1 MKIMGCDIHC
11 YIEYRG
17 KVRYND
23 EDEGNR
29 WGSFGGRINP
39 GRNYGLFKLM
49 AGVRGWGDGSG
60 KLFEPKGLP
69 EGLGYS
75 AEQDNYLYIT
85 DGEEC
90 KCGEISSVT
99 VETAKRWVES
109 GSSEYKNNHS
119 GKPTW
124 VSHPDWHSHSWLSL
138 VEYRQVLEKYKVV
151 EQEDWERR
159 ERDRLDLIEKLKG
172 DNSLDL
178 KITEGNL
185 LYELSEHYVE
195 PKYHAILAA
204 MDSFEGMGY
213 ESRLV
218 FWFDN

>member
-1 MKIMGCDIHC
+1 MGCDIHC

-23 EDEGNR
+23 EEEGKR

-39 GRNYGLFKLM
+39 GRNYAMFTLM
-49 AGVRGWGDGSG
+49 AGVREWVGKDV
-60 KLFEPKGLP
+60 KLFKPKGLP
-69 EGLGYS
+69 EGIGYS
-75 AEQDNYLYIT
+75 ANDDNYLYVT
-85 DGEEC
+85 ADKAC
-90 KCGEISSVT
+90 KCWESGTVT
-99 VETAKRWVES
+99 ESNAARWVAS
-109 GSSEYKNNHS
+109 GSSVYKNDS
-119 GKPTW
+119 RGKPLW

-138 VEYRQVLEKYKVV
+138 EEYRQVLERYKIV

-159 ERDRLDLIEKLKG
+159 EKERLSLIKKLKEKNSELEVTG
-172 DNSLDL
+172 DTWLN
-178 KITEGNL
+178 EPC
-185 LYELSEHYVE
+185 EHYVE

-204 MDSFEGMGY
+204 MESFERMGY

>member
-1 MKIMGCDIHC
+1 MGCDIHC

-29 WGSFGGRINP
+29 WGSFGGCINP
-39 GRNYGLFKLM
+39 GRNYALFNLM
-49 AGVRGWGDGSG
+49 AGVRGWVGDGD
-60 KLFEPKGLP
+60 KLFKPKGLP
-69 EGLGYS
+69 EGIGYS
-75 AEQDNYLYIT
+75 ADQDNYLYIT
-85 DGEEC
+85 TGEEC
-90 KCGEISSVT
+90 KCGESRSVT

-124 VSHPDWHSHSWLSL
+124 VSHPDWHSHSWLS
-138 VEYRQVLEKYKVV
+138 VAEYREVLERYKVV

-159 ERDRLDLIEKLKG
+159 EKERVGLIKKLEERNSGLEVTG
-172 DNSLDL
+172 DSWLN
-178 KITEGNL
+178 EPC
-185 LYELSEHYVE
+185 EHYVE

-204 MDSFEGMGY
+204 MESFERMGY